1 MILSF
6 IFESRLYIA
15 VGQRLHLQKEYQPLS
30 FNHKI
35 NVNTYQRLSK
45 VKTTINNYQDPLT
58 VKYNQ
63 QTT

>member
-45 VKTTINNYQDPLT
+45 VKPLLTTTKIP
-58 VKYNQ
+58 
-63 QTT
+63 